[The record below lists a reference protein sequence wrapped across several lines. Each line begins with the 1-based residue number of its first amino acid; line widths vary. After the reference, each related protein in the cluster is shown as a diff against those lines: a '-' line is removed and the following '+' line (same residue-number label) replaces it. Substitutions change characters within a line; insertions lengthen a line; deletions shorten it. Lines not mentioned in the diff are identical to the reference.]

1 VSWAASPAAASGGAV
16 RDDAEDSGRSGR
28 PPVWQGGGRTGSAVR
43 TVQGIISVGGAG
55 IIWIALLGPVITLL
69 VRMSPGD
76 IWTALTGAGNL
87 DPLLTS
93 LESAGVTLLV
103 LIVFCTPLSWMLARG
118 KLPFTRVWEAGILCT
133 LLLPPLVIGLLLVF
147 MVGPYTWIGTVL
159 GWMNQ
164 SATNTFLALVIAEV
178 YESAP
183 YYVLGAQSAFA
194 SVDTRL
200 EEQAGLL
207 GDRPFRVFRRV
218 TLPLAAPGLAMSLA
232 IAWARAIGAFGAVV
246 IIAYHPYGIPMQIYV
261 TLQETG
267 LYTALPYALVL
278 LVVALPLPLA
288 AYIWSARA
296 GRRRRG

>member
-1 VSWAASPAAASGGAV
+1 MNSALARRVLAEFTGTGLLVSVVVGSGIAAA
-16 RDDAEDSGRSGR
+16 
-28 PPVWQGGGRTGSAVR
+28 
-43 TVQGIISVGGAG
+43 
-55 IIWIALLGPVITLL
+55 
-69 VRMSPGD
+69 
-76 IWTALTGAGNL
+76 ALTSDAAL
-87 DPLLTS
+87 RLLINS
-93 LESAGVTLLV
+93 LVTAMGLAV
-103 LIVFCTPLSWMLARG
+103 LILVCTPLSWKLARG
-118 KLPFTRVWEAGILCT
+118 TLPFPRIWEAGVLAS

-147 MVGPYTWIGTVL
+147 MVGPYTTIGGL
-159 GWMNQ
+159 IAHLNL

-194 SVDTRL
+194 SVDPRL
-200 EEQAGLL
+200 EQQAGLL
-207 GDRPFRVFRRV
+207 GDRPRRVFRRV

-232 IAWARAIGAFGAVV
+232 IAWARAMGAFGAVV
-246 IIAYHPYGIPMQIYV
+246 IIAYHPFGIPMQIFT

-267 LYTALPYALVL
+267 LASALPYALVL